1 MSKIRGKDLR
11 ELGFKREV
19 ENPKNKPKE
28 QGYHYYTYEIN
39 NHCLLISCSN
49 DEKIDGGYT
58 VEIYEIEEL
67 KFCDLKHLKKLF
79 KLLKKVNNE

>member
-1 MSKIRGKDLR
+1 MMKIKGKDLR
-11 ELGFKREV
+11 GLGFKKEV

-49 DEKIDGGYT
+49 DEKVKGGYV
-58 VEIYEIEEL
+58 VEVYEIEEL
-67 KFCDLKHLKKLF
+67 KFRDLKQLKKLI
-79 KLLKKVNNE
+79 KLLKNASNE